1 MFEWDEA
8 KRLATLKKHGIDFI
22 DAAEILI
29 APHLVLE
36 ARSKI
41 EQRKIAVGVLN
52 GLHIAVVYTMRDD
65 TFRLITAR
73 RARRNE
79 REHYEALF
87 PRTVEG
93 NEEPD

>member
-1 MFEWDEA
+1 MFTWDEE
-8 KRLATLKKHGIDFI
+8 KRRSTIQKHGIDFI

-36 ARSKI
+36 ARSEI

-93 NEEPD
+93 DEEPD